1 MRKVWLALLVVGATT
16 GLHACGGGE
25 SADTTFR
32 TQAESM
38 APTYEVG
45 DMLDVDRDPES
56 AGRGDVVVAHPPA
69 GAEDS
74 SCGVR
79 HSTRSVCP
87 RPAAKRSALRFVLR
101 IVAAPRDRLKVIGG
115 AIYINGKRVKEDYA
129 QAADACES
137 CNLPQEATIP
147 KGHLFLM
154 GDNRGFSADS
164 RTWGPV
170 PKQWIIGKVM
180 GETG

>member
-1 MRKVWLALLVVGATT
+1 MWWSPTRRRAR
-16 GLHACGGGE
+16 
-25 SADTTFR
+25 R
-32 TQAESM
+32 T
-38 APTYEVG
+38 APG
-45 DMLDVDRDPES
+45 
-56 AGRGDVVVAHPPA
+56 
-69 GAEDS
+69 
-74 SCGVR
+74 GVR

-101 IVAAPRDRLKVIGG
+101 IVAAPGDRLKVIGV
-115 AIYINGKRVKEDYA
+115 ATYINGKRVKEDYA

-170 PKQWIIGKVM
+170 PKRWIIGKVM
-180 GETG
+180 GETARSSPQRRAPTGGARAVTALRGLRGALPACARR